1 MTYCCQHFFAI
12 LEASTEKRGILMNW
26 NETYGPG
33 SQPDSE
39 AISRYVGCPYWN
51 ELITYLGADLWCCRT
66 DGIQPLLRQT
76 GMECEIQK
84 RQQGDLHP
92 VPG

>member
-39 AISRYVGCPYWN
+39 AISRYVGCQAPPYNGGRWLMI
-51 ELITYLGADLWCCRT
+51 EVTDPAILQDVKTLIAVRMDT
-66 DGIQPLLRQT
+66 
-76 GMECEIQK
+76 K
-84 RQQGDLHP
+84 KK
-92 VPG
+92 